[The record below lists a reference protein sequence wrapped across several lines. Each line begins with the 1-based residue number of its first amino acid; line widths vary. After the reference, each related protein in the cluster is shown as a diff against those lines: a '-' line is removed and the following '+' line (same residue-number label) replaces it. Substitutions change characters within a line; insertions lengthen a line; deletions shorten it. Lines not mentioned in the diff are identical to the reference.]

1 MALASPELK
10 LFVGAIPLDFKPHD
24 LAQAFEKLGTVV
36 SVKIQTGKQLGIWRG
51 FGYVTIDTEWSPEKI
66 LSLCLFVGGRKLD
79 VQLSRPSP
87 ISKAST
93 RSPGCTS
100 AQVTLFSSFPAGQS
114 KEIASA
120 GSNMQ
125 KSKTQSSNIISMAHK
140 MSQFV
145 FWYFAFRL

>member
-1 MALASPELK
+1 MMALASSELK

-24 LAQAFEKLGTVV
+24 LAQVFEKLGTVV
-36 SVKIQTGKQLGIWRG
+36 SVKIQTGKQLRMSRG
-51 FGYVTIDTEWSPEKI
+51 FGYVTIDTEWSPERI
-66 LSLCLFVGGRKLD
+66 LSLCFFVGGRKLD

-87 ISKAST
+87 ISKASI

-100 AQVTLFSSFPAGQS
+100 AQAILFSPFPVGQS

-125 KSKTQSSNIISMAHK
+125 KNKTQSRNIISMAHK
-140 MSQFV
+140 RASSF
-145 FWYFAFRL
+145 F